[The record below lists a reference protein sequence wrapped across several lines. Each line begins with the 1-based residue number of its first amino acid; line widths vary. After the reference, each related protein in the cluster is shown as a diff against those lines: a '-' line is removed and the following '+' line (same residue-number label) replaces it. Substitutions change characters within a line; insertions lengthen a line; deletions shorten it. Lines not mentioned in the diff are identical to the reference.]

1 MTPEIIV
8 PDDTVVPKGALP
20 SEAQYR
26 DNLILGLSRISA
38 KHGRGSVADKSGR
51 STRALDKLFSGG
63 SHDTTGKGLL
73 DFLAA
78 DLTALDE
85 VLALYGVRLVPSR
98 SETANDLHTISSL
111 SALASKLASA
121 LEDGRRDHRE
131 TCDLADAIRPLMKA
145 LGAICSEADRHRTT
159 N

>member
-1 MTPEIIV
+1 MA
-8 PDDTVVPKGALP
+8 DNTVVPKVTLP

-38 KHGRGSVADKSGR
+38 KHGRGTVADASGR
-51 STRALDKLFSGG
+51 TTRALDKLFSGG

-78 DLTALDE
+78 DPTALDE
-85 VLALYGVRLVPSR
+85 VLALYGVRTVPLHNDA
-98 SETANDLHTISSL
+98 ANDLHTISSL
-111 SALASKLASA
+111 SNLAGKFAAALT
-121 LEDGRRDHRE
+121 DGKRDHRE
-131 TCDLADAIRPLMKA
+131 TCELADAIRPLMKA
-145 LGAICSEADRHRTT
+145 LGSICVQADRHRAA